1 MLMIDRRHYCLLLVP
16 IWMRFLHWVKS
27 SPSERASWH
36 KKLLWHNAITCI
48 LFSFDW
54 SIPWMGAKLKVFT
67 NEKFCNKQY
76 FIRQKN
82 SDFNKLFDFFVGEKS
97 GKYMTI
103 FKEDIYC
110 KCVSILGRQIAIN
123 SAQNDEASD
132 QIL

>member
-1 MLMIDRRHYCLLLVP
+1 
-16 IWMRFLHWVKS
+16 
-27 SPSERASWH
+27 
-36 KKLLWHNAITCI
+36 
-48 LFSFDW
+48 
-54 SIPWMGAKLKVFT
+54 MGAKLKVFT

-132 QIL
+132 QILQSEWFTEQQK